1 MLEGAAGP
9 GLCSCGETGHS
20 DLRRPRDQSRDSEQR
35 EEKVGWGTVWGEL
48 RAGMGPQDC
57 GGQRGGDSFNAETQ
71 AHTLPTL
78 NRKDLLLQL
87 LLDAAEGR
95 EVVYLEYVV
104 LRRQGANDAELLLG
118 TVFLESISHLQQ
130 TGS

>member
-1 MLEGAAGP
+1 M
-9 GLCSCGETGHS
+9 
-20 DLRRPRDQSRDSEQR
+20 
-35 EEKVGWGTVWGEL
+35 VWGTVWGEL

>member
-20 DLRRPRDQSRDSEQR
+20 DLRRPRDHEDSEQR
-35 EEKVGWGTVWGEL
+35 EEKVVWGTVWGEL